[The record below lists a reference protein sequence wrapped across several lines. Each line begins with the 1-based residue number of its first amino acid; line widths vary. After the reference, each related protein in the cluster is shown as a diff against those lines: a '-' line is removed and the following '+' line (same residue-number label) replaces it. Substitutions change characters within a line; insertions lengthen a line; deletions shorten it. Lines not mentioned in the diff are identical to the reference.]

1 VNLWAGGVI
10 IATAVAVAVMLM
22 LVVRWYAPLGGFF
35 ADIDRSVGVFGVLG
49 TSFAV
54 LLAFVIFLAFESYGT
69 AKQNAGTE
77 AVSVNGLFGTARL
90 LPRSARERL
99 RGVLIRYENRSGSI
113 TPVAMTRTLKLIT
126 VAQRQQHLRITVP
139 CDERGGPSSR

>member
-99 RGVLIRYENRSGSI
+99 RGVLICYENRSGSI
-113 TPVAMTRTLKLIT
+113 TPVAMTRTLKL
-126 VAQRQQHLRITVP
+126 VALAQRQQHLRIAVP